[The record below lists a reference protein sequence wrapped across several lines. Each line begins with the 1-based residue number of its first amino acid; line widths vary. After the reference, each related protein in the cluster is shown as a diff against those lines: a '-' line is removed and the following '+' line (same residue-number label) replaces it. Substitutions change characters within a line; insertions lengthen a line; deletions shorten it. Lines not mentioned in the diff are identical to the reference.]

1 MDEIKRKRYPRDKV
15 GKGRKVWAVLSAV
28 WLVIACLAGCVPSVP
43 PETVGAGAGVEEA
56 GQAVRETE
64 TRLES
69 EEPEEGGTEDGEA
82 ENGGKSG
89 AEPGS
94 VESESVGRESRSE
107 SVKAG
112 AEPESAGTESRSEL
126 VRSESE
132 PESVEPG
139 PKSGKGNEAEAASSD
154 AGVKESGEIGTGEP
168 SLTVEESGTY
178 TSKEEVALYIHLYGH
193 LPDNYITKRQAEKLG
208 WDGKAGNLWEV
219 APGMSIGGS
228 RFGNYEKALPEK
240 EGRTYYE
247 CDIDYDGGY
256 RGAKRIIYSD
266 DGLIFYTEDHYKTF
280 EELYGQ

>member
-1 MDEIKRKRYPRDKV
+1 MDEIKRKKYPR
-15 GKGRKVWAVLSAV
+15 GKGGKGIRVWAVLSAV
-28 WLVIACLAGCVPSVP
+28 WLVTACLAGCVPSVP
-43 PETVGAGAGVEEA
+43 PETGGAGAGVEGAE
-56 GQAVRETE
+56 QTVRETE

-69 EEPEEGGTEDGEA
+69 EEPEKGGAEDGGA

-89 AEPGS
+89 A
-94 VESESVGRESRSE
+94 VES
-107 SVKAG
+107 G
-112 AEPESAGTESRSEL
+112 AEPAQ
-126 VRSESE
+126 
-132 PESVEPG
+132 PG
-139 PKSGKGNEAEAASSD
+139 PKSEKGNEAKAASSD
-154 AGVKESGEIGTGEP
+154 AGVKELGESAPGEP
-168 SLTVEESGTY
+168 SLTVEESGVY

-193 LPDNYITKRQAEKLG
+193 LPDNYITKRQAEELG
-208 WDGKAGNLWEV
+208 WDSKAGNLWEV